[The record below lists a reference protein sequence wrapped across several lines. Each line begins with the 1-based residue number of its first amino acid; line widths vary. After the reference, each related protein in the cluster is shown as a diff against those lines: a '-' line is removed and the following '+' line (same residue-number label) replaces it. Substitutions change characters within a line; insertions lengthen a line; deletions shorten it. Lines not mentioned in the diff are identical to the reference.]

1 MSTYKQI
8 VRSRSNRMLG
18 GVCAG
23 LGEYLGIDPTIIRLV
38 FVLVSLLGHLPVVG
52 VVYLVLLIVV
62 PEEADAQASEQTSE
76 LPVPPSDPPA
86 APQE

>member
-76 LPVPPSDPPA
+76 LPVPPPDPPA

>member
-62 PEEADAQASEQTSE
+62 PEETAE
-76 LPVPPSDPPA
+76 LPA
-86 APQE
+86 APAAPPAEPPAVQEQ

>member
-23 LGEYLGIDPTIIRLV
+23 VGEYLGIDPTIIRLV

-62 PEEADAQASEQTSE
+62 PEQAAE
-76 LPVPPSDPPA
+76 LPAAPVAPPVEPPA
-86 APQE
+86 AQEQ